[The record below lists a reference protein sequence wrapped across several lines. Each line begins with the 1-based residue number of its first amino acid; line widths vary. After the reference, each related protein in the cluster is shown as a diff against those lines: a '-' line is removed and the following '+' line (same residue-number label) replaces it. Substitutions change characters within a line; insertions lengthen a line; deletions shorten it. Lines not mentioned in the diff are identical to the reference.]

1 MFDKIRNI
9 ISGNKA
15 AQESPEESPE
25 NHELKTRV
33 AACVLFLEAAHIDN
47 ECTEEEMSHLMD
59 SVKSRFDLEPAHAQE
74 LIGLAHSE
82 RNDAVDL
89 WQFTNHMNQH
99 YSKEEK
105 IEILELV
112 WQIIHIDGRLDK
124 HEDHFVHKLANLL
137 RLNHKELINAKLKGK
152 EAIKS

>member
-1 MFDKIRNI
+1 MFDRIRNI
-9 ISGNKA
+9 VSITKA
-15 AQESPEESPE
+15 DEENTE
-25 NHELKTRV
+25 DHEMKTHI

-47 ECTEEEMSHLMD
+47 ECTDDEMDHLIE
-59 SVKSRFDLEPAHAQE
+59 SVKSRFNLSPAHAAE
-74 LIGLAHSE
+74 LIDLAHSR

-105 IEILELV
+105 IEILEMV
-112 WQIIHIDGRLDK
+112 WQIIHVDGRLDK

-137 RLNHKELINAKLKGK
+137 RLNHKELIDAKITARQSL
-152 EAIKS
+152 ET